1 VRNGTIG
8 TMIVIPIVFKSA
20 ITRRSARDVRL
31 TDVFEFVGPA
41 DLFMEVFYLF
51 KKILSYYFTDGVVA

>member
-1 VRNGTIG
+1 
-8 TMIVIPIVFKSA
+8 MIVIPIVFKSA
-20 ITRRSARDVRL
+20 ITRRSTRDVRP

-41 DLFMEVFYLF
+41 DLFMEEFYLF

>member
-1 VRNGTIG
+1 
-8 TMIVIPIVFKSA
+8 MIVIPIVFKSA
-20 ITRRSARDVRL
+20 IMRRSTRDVRF

-51 KKILSYYFTDGVVA
+51 KKFYPTPSQMEE